1 MKGHNIHS
9 LAAAIIIEANDTK
22 ARNSEQKMHLFQIV
36 YWCGYRLR
44 QNIAVFKVQAIKSKF
59 FSLSSSEDLND
70 YRRCVNQGKLII

>member
-36 YWCGYRLR
+36 HWCGYRLR
-44 QNIAVFKVQAIKSKF
+44 QNIAVFKV
-59 FSLSSSEDLND
+59 
-70 YRRCVNQGKLII
+70 

>member
-1 MKGHNIHS
+1 MLSFSGRNKSCRNIMKGHNIHS

-44 QNIAVFKVQAIKSKF
+44 QNIAVFKV
-59 FSLSSSEDLND
+59 
-70 YRRCVNQGKLII
+70 